1 MLIKLYAVQ
10 RLPSIGTELSGS
22 SPPGVFVGRWSYP
35 YVYIGPLI
43 PPAHGDTAFLD
54 TPECWANKAIDEIVN
69 FRFSLVR
76 GKDLQNVHVAAALD
90 TGAHRNSLVDA
101 TRELALAAS
110 PTDTEAIFTKR
121 PAGCFIDGDVQPF
134 GPSAPLRSLD
144 ISSLRADRH
153 MDKAHSDTDLK
164 AADAVLQLYRAGV
177 PISKIQRAFS
187 VGAFGIGRRRRLVP
201 TRWSITAVD
210 SIVSTAL
217 IAKTKTFPIINEYRI
232 YEHIQLD
239 NRWIVLMIPT
249 SWRYELIEA
258 WWPGT
263 IWNLKGQKIEMFA
276 DHEFYDGRKGYP
288 EIGGCYFA
296 ARLAINEMLNKERR
310 QAGVVIFR
318 EAHSG
323 YIMPVGVW
331 NVREAVRAAI
341 KKQPLKFDTLHMALA
356 HAAERLAIPIQR
368 WIRASAI
375 IGGKRC
381 KSR

>member
-1 MLIKLYAVQ
+1 
-10 RLPSIGTELSGS
+10 
-22 SPPGVFVGRWSYP
+22 
-35 YVYIGPLI
+35 
-43 PPAHGDTAFLD
+43 
-54 TPECWANKAIDEIVN
+54 
-69 FRFSLVR
+69 
-76 GKDLQNVHVAAALD
+76 
-90 TGAHRNSLVDA
+90 
-101 TRELALAAS
+101 
-110 PTDTEAIFTKR
+110 
-121 PAGCFIDGDVQPF
+121 
-134 GPSAPLRSLD
+134 
-144 ISSLRADRH
+144 